1 MSILEIR
8 TATQAIEPR
17 GTSSKRKLCGHAAV
31 FDSPALIAGLFTEKI
46 QRGAF
51 AESLARNDV
60 LCLFNHGHDALLGR
74 TKARTL
80 RLRED
85 DRGLLA
91 EVDAP
96 DTTLGRDLVT
106 LIERGDLTGWSFGF
120 NVLDESWDD
129 RDEMPLRVLKQI
141 DLHEVSVCISPAY
154 EATDLA
160 VRVAAAFSTAAVAAR
175 LRMDLDM
182 RIRGIAA

>member
-1 MSILEIR
+1 MSLLEIR

-17 GTSSKRKLCGHAAV
+17 GTSSKRKLVGHAAV

-46 QRGAF
+46 QLGAF

-60 LCLFNHGHDALLGR
+60 LALFNHNHDSLLGR
-74 TKARTL
+74 TKAGTL
-80 RLRED
+80 RLSED
-85 DRGLLA
+85 SRGLLA
-91 EVDAP
+91 EIDAP
-96 DTTLGRDLVT
+96 DTTLGQDLVT
-106 LIERGDLTGWSFGF
+106 LIERGDISGWSFGF
-120 NVLDESWDD
+120 VVLDEDWDD
-129 RDEMPLRVLKQI
+129 SREMPLRVLKKI

-160 VRVAAAFSTAAVAAR
+160 VRVTAAFSAAAVAAR
-175 LRMDLDM
+175 LRMDLAT